1 MLDETLQR
9 SLISQNRDFMK
20 GDREDDPYMEEFESD
35 QDLKRPQPPLVKAP
49 MSCEEARVSLPRDFS
64 SVPMKDGLVALI
76 RTAARLGLYPGIYDF
91 GAAVVSP
98 LGDPGS

>member
-20 GDREDDPYMEEFESD
+20 GEREDDPYIEEFESD

-49 MSCEEARVSLPRDFS
+49 MSCEEARVSLPRDFP
-64 SVPMKDGLVALI
+64 VFL
-76 RTAARLGLYPGIYDF
+76 
-91 GAAVVSP
+91 
-98 LGDPGS
+98 

>member
-35 QDLKRPQPPLVKAP
+35 QDLKRPQP
-49 MSCEEARVSLPRDFS
+49 RW
-64 SVPMKDGLVALI
+64 
-76 RTAARLGLYPGIYDF
+76 
-91 GAAVVSP
+91 
-98 LGDPGS
+98 